1 MEQKTVKIENSELT
15 ARLFGSFDIN
25 VRTLEDAF
33 GVRIQN
39 RAGEDSDAVTVS
51 GEDAEGVRMAAE
63 AVRYLKDMA
72 RYNEFVTEQQVGYVV
87 DMIRDGRGEELSG
100 LEQDCICITTRGKP
114 IKAKTVGQRR
124 YVDAIEKN
132 TVVFGIGPAGTGKTF
147 LAVAM
152 AVRALRDKQVSRI
165 ILTRPA
171 IEAGEKL
178 GFLPGDLQSKIDP
191 YLRPLYDALY
201 EMMGPENYQ
210 RQLEK
215 GIIEIAP
222 LAYMRGR
229 TLDDSFIILDEAQ
242 NATPEQMK
250 MFLTRLGSNSKA
262 VVTGDLT
269 QTDLPT
275 GQKSGLY
282 MAVRILEGVDDIAVH
297 AFTNRD
303 VVRHKLVQKII
314 EAYEKYEKKTAE
326 RSAGRTDDRM
336 GGKSRKGE
344 NK

>member
-1 MEQKTVKIENSELT
+1 MEQKHVTLESAELT

-25 VRTLEDAF
+25 VRLLERAF
-33 GVRIQN
+33 GVTIQN
-39 RAGEDSDAVTVS
+39 REGDGSDAVTVK
-51 GEDAEGVRMAAE
+51 GEDAEAVRMAAD
-63 AVRYLKDMA
+63 AVKYLKDMA
-72 RYNEFVTEQQVGYVV
+72 KYNEMLTEQQVGYVI
-87 DMIRDGRGEELSG
+87 DMVRAGQEEELRG

-124 YVDAIEKN
+124 YVKAIEKN

-152 AVRALRDKQVSRI
+152 AVRALREKQVSRI

-191 YLRPLYDALY
+191 YLRPLYDAMY

-215 GIIEIAP
+215 GAIEIAP

-229 TLDDSFIILDEAQ
+229 TLDDCFIILDEAQ

-250 MFLTRLGSNSKA
+250 MFLTRLGFNSKA
-262 VVTGDLT
+262 VITGDLT

-275 GQKSGLY
+275 GQKSGLSV
-282 MAVRILEGVDDIAVH
+282 AVKILDGVEDIVVH
-297 AFTNRD
+297 AFSSRD
-303 VVRHKLVQKII
+303 VVRHKLVQQII
-314 EAYEKYEKKTAE
+314 EAYDRYEKRITETAKTE
-326 RSAGRTDDRM
+326 KTNENRGQRSRRT
-336 GGKSRKGE
+336 
-344 NK
+344 